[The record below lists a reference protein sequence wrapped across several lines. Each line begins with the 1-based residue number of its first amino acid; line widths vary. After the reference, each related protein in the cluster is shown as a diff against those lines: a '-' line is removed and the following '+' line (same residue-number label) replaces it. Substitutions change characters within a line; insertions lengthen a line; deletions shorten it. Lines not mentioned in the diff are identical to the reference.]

1 MPAPQLDISYV
12 WLGLKIRVAATS
24 CTATAALCG
33 SRSCVL
39 PNGHVLFSSSGTPAA
54 PLHIWGEAIIG
65 SQGLA
70 CSGTTE
76 GAIRYNS
83 AGVAVEV
90 CDGSAWSGVGG
101 GGGGDVYDIAA
112 FMPSTPNANAV
123 IRVVMPRA
131 IELPAGLTD
140 SRCIASVAANGATTV
155 TLNKVSGGTTTAIGS
170 LDWAASGTTCTF
182 TLSSAVSFAAGDILE
197 VVFPSSPDS
206 KLADIAITFAATKL

>member
-1 MPAPQLDISYV
+1 M
-12 WLGLKIRVAATS
+12 RF
-24 CTATAALCG
+24 
-33 SRSCVL
+33 L

-83 AGVAVEV
+83 WCRG
-90 CDGSAWSGVGG
+90 GSLRRQRMVRGRRR
-101 GGGGDVYDIAA
+101 GGGDVYDIAA